1 MNSEL
6 IKTFL
11 SLAETKNFNRTAD
24 LLYISQPTV
33 TMRIKQLEQEL
44 GQQLFTRN
52 TKNVELTGAG
62 YAYLQYAT
70 KIFTLVNESY
80 QSMKNYGDASN
91 TICLAAPVMTW
102 DYGPLRDILLTYIE
116 KNPAVCLN
124 MLRET
129 SYVIL
134 DFIANKTADVGIIYV
149 MPMQTH
155 DVEIVPFFNEKLLLI
170 ASSTLDVRAH
180 GREIM
185 LADGTPPN
193 FVHLD
198 LSTATSQ
205 LAEDYFYQLPRYIT
219 TDHPSLHLEMIRRGF
234 GVGLVPETLA
244 DAGLAKGEIKII
256 DCEYNEN
263 PVLYQNSLIY
273 RKKHD
278 KNVLDLVDFLLD
290 NINQN
295 C

>member
-44 GQQLFTRN
+44 GQPLFTRN
-52 TKNVELTGAG
+52 TKNVELTAAG

-80 QSMKNYGDASN
+80 LSMKNYDAASKA
-91 TICLAAPVMTW
+91 ICLAAPVMTW
-102 DYGPLRDILLTYIE
+102 DYGPLRDILLSYIE
-116 KNPAVCLN
+116 QNPTACLN

-149 MPMQTH
+149 MPSQTH
-155 DVEIVPFFNEKLLLI
+155 DVEIVPFFQERLLLI
-170 ASSTLDVRAH
+170 ASSALDVRCDDK
-180 GREIM
+180 EIV
-185 LADGTPPN
+185 LSDGTVPN

-205 LAEDYFYQLPRYIT
+205 LAENYFYNLPRYIT

-244 DAGLAKGEIKII
+244 NAGLARGEIKVI
-256 DCEYNEN
+256 DCEYNQN

-273 RKKHD
+273 RKKQEQH
-278 KNVLDLVDFLLD
+278 VLDLVTYLLN
-290 NINQN
+290 NINS
-295 C
+295 